1 MPSSPGQIPIYG
13 KILFIQD
20 VVSLYLLVEI
30 VHYVNLGYR
39 PLDYSFTVAMIIV
52 GIIAVSITGLAVGDL
67 YSFNRN
73 KTAFQMASGSL
84 LSVLITSSIIASL
97 LYLTKLTD
105 LYSILWRGNLV
116 YVLLLFALWSSI
128 IRYISYLVVDKTKQP
143 EVWLIIGSKAEEI
156 LFEDKSMNEARDHNL
171 INLPVDD
178 NKINDLELT
187 INDHLVEIYLDN
199 KEIYSSMVTG
209 IIIEKIEELP
219 DHLIS
224 QLMSLRL
231 KGITIFDLASY
242 FEFFYKRIP
251 VLNVGPHQITT
262 SEGYDLLY
270 KGFQNKVKRTI
281 DLVVSLFAI
290 LILLPFGSLIFLV
303 VLFIQPGTVIYKQKR
318 VGLNGVEFYL
328 YKIRTMIE
336 NAETEGAQWSSPD
349 DPRVTKIGRIL
360 RRTRVDEIPQL
371 WNILKGDM
379 SIVGPR
385 PERKE
390 FVNELEQ
397 LIPYYDLRLMV
408 KPGLTGW
415 AQVMFPYGSTRE
427 DARKKLDYDLYYLKH
442 FTITFDLLIMFKT
455 IRVVL
460 TKSGI

>member
-1 MPSSPGQIPIYG
+1 
-13 KILFIQD
+13 
-20 VVSLYLLVEI
+20 
-30 VHYVNLGYR
+30 
-39 PLDYSFTVAMIIV
+39 
-52 GIIAVSITGLAVGDL
+52 
-67 YSFNRN
+67 
-73 KTAFQMASGSL
+73 
-84 LSVLITSSIIASL
+84 
-97 LYLTKLTD
+97 
-105 LYSILWRGNLV
+105 
-116 YVLLLFALWSSI
+116 
-128 IRYISYLVVDKTKQP
+128 
-143 EVWLIIGSKAEEI
+143 
-156 LFEDKSMNEARDHNL
+156 
-171 INLPVDD
+171 
-178 NKINDLELT
+178 
-187 INDHLVEIYLDN
+187 
-199 KEIYSSMVTG
+199 
-209 IIIEKIEELP
+209 
-219 DHLIS
+219 
-224 QLMSLRL
+224 
-231 KGITIFDLASY
+231 
-242 FEFFYKRIP
+242 
-251 VLNVGPHQITT
+251 
-262 SEGYDLLY
+262 
-270 KGFQNKVKRTI
+270 
-281 DLVVSLFAI
+281 
-290 LILLPFGSLIFLV
+290 LIFLV

>member
-1 MPSSPGQIPIYG
+1 M
-13 KILFIQD
+13 
-20 VVSLYLLVEI
+20 
-30 VHYVNLGYR
+30 
-39 PLDYSFTVAMIIV
+39 
-52 GIIAVSITGLAVGDL
+52 
-67 YSFNRN
+67 
-73 KTAFQMASGSL
+73 
-84 LSVLITSSIIASL
+84 
-97 LYLTKLTD
+97 
-105 LYSILWRGNLV
+105 

-178 NKINDLELT
+178 NKIIDLELT

-231 KGITIFDLASY
+231 KGITIFDTGNY

-270 KGFQNKVKRTI
+270 KGTHNKVKRTI

-290 LILLPFGSLIFLV
+290 LILLPFGGLIFLLV
-303 VLFIQPGTVIYKQKR
+303 HYNQPGTVIYKQKR